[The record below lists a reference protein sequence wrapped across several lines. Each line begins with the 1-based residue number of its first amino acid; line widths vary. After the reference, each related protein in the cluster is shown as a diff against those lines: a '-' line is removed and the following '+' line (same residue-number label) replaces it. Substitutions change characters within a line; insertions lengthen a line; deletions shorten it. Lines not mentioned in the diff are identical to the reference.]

1 MHPLKPGREHKS
13 HPTLGALGATGGVG
27 GRSGRQD
34 LEEPPPILLSVWCL
48 LASLLPFFNVHVGRV
63 VAMTPRAGGRL
74 WRLSRPNPH
83 AQSPGGRG
91 AAAAPPPLVQR
102 RAEIG
107 RSPLSHTPEARRV
120 SSSWKGS
127 NPDAGLGVSGRSSQR
142 GLEAFIP
149 AHPRPLG
156 VRGRRR
162 RGCPTLPP
170 LPPFLTRRPPSFP
183 QVLSFRRF
191 TLDAEWACLRA
202 NLSASFCNRSSSLP
216 ALSLGRKSNQA
227 ETLRET
233 PPLPPNPQSVL
244 EIGSPFLG
252 CPHIPELAHPGA
264 GGNRSL
270 RNPYLRSQQPPY

>member
-1 MHPLKPGREHKS
+1 MGWGEKERSAPPKAPRLPKDPTGAPVQEAKVIITQDAQGHAPSEARPRAQVSPCPGGPGPNWR
-13 HPTLGALGATGGVG
+13 GWGG
-27 GRSGRQD
+27 SGTQD

-74 WRLSRPNPH
+74 WLLSRPNPH

-107 RSPLSHTPEARRV
+107 RRPLSHTPEARRV

-127 NPDAGLGVSGRSSQR
+127 NPDGGLGVSDRSSQR

-156 VRGRRR
+156 VRGWRR
-162 RGCPTLPP
+162 RG
-170 LPPFLTRRPPSFP
+170 
-183 QVLSFRRF
+183 
-191 TLDAEWACLRA
+191 
-202 NLSASFCNRSSSLP
+202 
-216 ALSLGRKSNQA
+216 
-227 ETLRET
+227 
-233 PPLPPNPQSVL
+233 
-244 EIGSPFLG
+244 
-252 CPHIPELAHPGA
+252 
-264 GGNRSL
+264 
-270 RNPYLRSQQPPY
+270 

>member
-1 MHPLKPGREHKS
+1 MGREGEVGTSQSPPSPQGPHWGPWYRRPRSSSLRTPKDMHLLRPGREHKS
-13 HPTLGALGATGGVG
+13 HLPWGPWAQLEGWGG
-27 GRSGRQD
+27 SGTQD

-74 WRLSRPNPH
+74 WLLSRPNPH

-91 AAAAPPPLVQR
+91 AATAPPPLVQR

-107 RSPLSHTPEARRV
+107 RQPLSHTPEARRV
-120 SSSWKGS
+120 SSSWKES

-162 RGCPTLPP
+162 RG
-170 LPPFLTRRPPSFP
+170 
-183 QVLSFRRF
+183 
-191 TLDAEWACLRA
+191 
-202 NLSASFCNRSSSLP
+202 
-216 ALSLGRKSNQA
+216 
-227 ETLRET
+227 
-233 PPLPPNPQSVL
+233 
-244 EIGSPFLG
+244 
-252 CPHIPELAHPGA
+252 
-264 GGNRSL
+264 
-270 RNPYLRSQQPPY
+270 

>member
-1 MHPLKPGREHKS
+1 MGREGEVGTCQSPPSPPGPHWGPRYRRPRSSSLRTPTDMHPLKPGREHKS
-13 HPTLGALGATGGVG
+13 HPTLGALGPTGGVG
-27 GRSGRQD
+27 GRSGTQD

-107 RSPLSHTPEARRV
+107 RRPLSHTPEARLV

-162 RGCPTLPP
+162 RGCPTAPTSSSVSHPPASKLPP
-170 LPPFLTRRPPSFP
+170 GTKFPSLHPRR
-183 QVLSFRRF
+183 
-191 TLDAEWACLRA
+191 
-202 NLSASFCNRSSSLP
+202 
-216 ALSLGRKSNQA
+216 
-227 ETLRET
+227 
-233 PPLPPNPQSVL
+233 
-244 EIGSPFLG
+244 
-252 CPHIPELAHPGA
+252 
-264 GGNRSL
+264 
-270 RNPYLRSQQPPY
+270 